1 MNASSD
7 VQEKQDLGDLEVQ
20 SYGANA
26 TTYSKVDFEKEV
38 LPKNI
43 RVLRRNRNR
52 KSKKVANEALA
63 SASWQC
69 RAWRQ

>member
-52 KSKKVANEALA
+52 KSKKVVNEALA